1 MAVPGVVL
9 DISGL
14 GEFNIYLWDHLGSSG
29 LPRFLVTIQKPQ
41 TSAWENEKASTMRAP
56 SPRHVLA
63 GVVSLI
69 VTVFVAQ
76 AYRDA
81 LVDTVRSKWR
91 AHETVATS
99 NGFPIRDKVATITD
113 TFFAPHLIPLILYF
127 HAVLG
132 PSWPIVFFTSQS
144 TYDEHFSPNASSE
157 STSAIWRR
165 AVDAGS
171 IETRIVSPEFNLTTR
186 KGVNL
191 YFSHPWLW
199 EQLAPAKHVLVFQAD
214 AILCAN
220 AHRSVDDFLQYDFIG
235 APLSDT
241 RKVYNGGLSLRNR
254 TMLLDVLNG
263 GNDWWTD
270 WNTKGTEYGGH
281 GEDVWMSILMRGKG
295 ANMPSIEEALAFSRQ
310 LPWHMDRPGRP
321 IGYHRVYKQDKRRVP
336 EAREWCP
343 EIDLSS
349 PGLL

>member
-1 MAVPGVVL
+1 MRVP
-9 DISGL
+9 
-14 GEFNIYLWDHLGSSG
+14 
-29 LPRFLVTIQKPQ
+29 P
-41 TSAWENEKASTMRAP
+41 
-56 SPRHVLA
+56 PRHALVA
-63 GVVSLI
+63 VVSLI
-69 VTVFVAQ
+69 ATIFAGL
-76 AYRDA
+76 AYREA
-81 LVDTVRSKWR
+81 LVETIQSRWKS
-91 AHETVATS
+91 HETVPTFNS
-99 NGFPIRDKVATITD
+99 ILIKDKVATITD
-113 TFFAPHLIPLILYF
+113 TLFTPHLIPLILYY

-132 PSWPIVFFTSQS
+132 PSWPIVFFTSQT
-144 TYDEHFSPNASSE
+144 TYDEHLSPNASSP
-157 STSAIWRR
+157 STSATWRR

-220 AHRSVDDFLQYDFIG
+220 AAQTVDDFLQYDFIG
-235 APLSDT
+235 APLNDT

-254 TMLLDVLNG
+254 TMLLEVLHG
-263 GNDWWTD
+263 GNDWWKD

-281 GEDVWMSILMRGKG
+281 GEDYWMSVMMREKD
-295 ANMPSIEEALAFSRQ
+295 ANLPSIETALAFARQ

-321 IGYHRVYKQDKRRVP
+321 VGYHRVYKEDRTRVP
-336 EAREWCP
+336 EARKWCP

-349 PGLL
+349 PGML